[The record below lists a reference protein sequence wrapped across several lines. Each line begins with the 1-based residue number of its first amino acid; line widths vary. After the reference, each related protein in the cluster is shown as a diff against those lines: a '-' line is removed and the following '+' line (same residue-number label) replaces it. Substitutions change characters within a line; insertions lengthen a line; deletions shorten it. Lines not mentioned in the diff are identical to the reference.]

1 MLITQKQVHGTKG
14 HKSVMFQIMLFHI
27 INHESATHVEE
38 LHRNKSCFKA
48 KNKASSFLKSENSVL
63 LHSSHFYIKI
73 MEKDVT
79 CEVRGNGSSPS
90 LELLLSV
97 SPEGCTSCF
106 FFFKKNL
113 YSFYLILVFH
123 FFVV

>member
-1 MLITQKQVHGTKG
+1 
-14 HKSVMFQIMLFHI
+14 
-27 INHESATHVEE
+27 
-38 LHRNKSCFKA
+38 
-48 KNKASSFLKSENSVL
+48 
-63 LHSSHFYIKI
+63 

-97 SPEGCTSCF
+97 SPEGCTSFFF
-106 FFFKKNL
+106 FFFKKTL